1 MLRFLCLTVCL
12 LWSALSLGQ
21 SEDLARNYFD
31 QGAFEK
37 SAATYKILVEQNP
50 QNTNYIIGLV
60 QSYQQLEQYD
70 KAEEELLKI
79 INSGIPAP
87 HMEIELGYN
96 YQLQGQNEKAQE
108 LYSKAISSLSQNP
121 RYAYAIGRIF
131 EKYSLLDQAV
141 TTYNTAM
148 DFNDQLVFDL
158 ELARIYGEQ
167 GDIEKMLDTYI
178 ALIKKDEKY
187 YPSAQRTYSQFITED
202 PANEANIIFKKLVIK
217 RLQKDPDLIY
227 NRLLSWLFIQQKEF
241 KKAFLQEK
249 AIYKRSDGNIQGL
262 LDLVQITI
270 EENNTEISE
279 EILEF
284 IISSTPNEDI
294 KLIAEQKL
302 LQLRVKFAATD
313 DYESIQNSYDELIE
327 KYGRTVQTLS
337 LQLEYAHF
345 LAFNQY
351 KKEDA
356 INYLRQTLD
365 LQLSRFQEARTKMEL
380 ADILVLD
387 EKFNSA
393 LIYYSQ
399 VQKKVQNDVLAQ
411 EARFKVAKTSYYKGD
426 FEWAQTQL
434 KVLKSSATQ
443 LIAND
448 AQELYLLIADNS
460 LEDSTQT
467 ALKLFAR
474 ADLLAFQNKPT
485 EAITT
490 YDKILTDHKGE
501 SIEDEALL
509 AQAKLYELN
518 KEFEK
523 AKSNYLD
530 IIQFY
535 GEDILADDAYFRLG
549 NLYADN
555 LQQPEK
561 AKEYYEQIIF
571 NFADSIFYVEAQ
583 KKYRMLRG
591 DAIN

>member
-1 MLRFLCLTVCL
+1 MLRFLFLTGCL
-12 LWSALSLGQ
+12 LWYFLSSGQ
-21 SEDLARNYFD
+21 SDQLARNYFD
-31 QGAFEK
+31 QGAYEK
-37 SAATYKILVEQNP
+37 AAATYEVLVEQNP
-50 QNTNYIIGLV
+50 QNTNYILGLV

-70 KAEEELLKI
+70 KAENELLKI
-79 INSGIPAP
+79 INSGIPVP

-96 YQLQGQNEKAQE
+96 YQLQDENEKAQQ

-148 DFNDQLVFDL
+148 GINDQLVFDL

-167 GDIEKMLDTYI
+167 GNIEKMLDTYI
-178 ALIKKDEKY
+178 GLIQKDEKF

-202 PANEANIIFKKLVIK
+202 PENEANVIFKKLVIK
-217 RLQKDPDLIY
+217 RLQQNPDLIY

-249 AIYKRSDGNIQGL
+249 AIFKRSDDNIQGL

-284 IISSTPNEDI
+284 IISSTSNQDI

-302 LQLRVKFAATD
+302 LQLRVKFAAKDEYD
-313 DYESIQNSYDELIE
+313 DIQKEYDELIQ
-327 KYGRTVQTLS
+327 KYGRTAQTLS

-345 LAFNQY
+345 IAFNRY
-351 KKEDA
+351 KKEEA

-365 LQLSRFQEARTKMEL
+365 LLLSRFQQARTKMEL

-474 ADLLAFQNKPT
+474 ADLLAFQNKRT
-485 EAITT
+485 EAIAT

-523 AKSNYLD
+523 AKTNYLD

-535 GEDILADDAYFRLG
+535 GQDILADDAYFRLG
-549 NLYADN
+549 NLYADV

-571 NFADSIFYVEAQ
+571 NFADSIFYVDAQ